1 MGTEAQPLEESG
13 QRSLEGDAAA
23 LKGRKDLSGSCRGHS
38 FVLEVKVERISW
50 RYFLGEKE
58 EREKNQ
64 RVRVFQREQRE
75 RESYGEKVRKT
86 ERDFWGRKL
95 RKMRGEEQGSCGI
108 LFLEEGPLERGRQ
121 LH

>member
-58 EREKNQ
+58 EREKNR

-75 RESYGEKVRKT
+75 IFG
-86 ERDFWGRKL
+86 G
-95 RKMRGEEQGSCGI
+95 GS
-108 LFLEEGPLERGRQ
+108 
-121 LH
+121 